1 MHVWLRGYG
10 YDSQL
15 STPNPPPPSALPP
28 LPSSPLSPLPPSPLP
43 LSPPPP
49 YPLPPSSLLPPPP
62 SSPLPPPR
70 IPNVLEYL
78 REPLQAGLAD
88 RSAYVRKIAVLG
100 IVKIFYI
107 APDFI
112 SGTEIFFRFVTV
124 LTCDFW
130 RFFGEGIS
138 TLEMF

>member
-1 MHVWLRGYG
+1 MYG
-10 YDSQL
+10 ETCTCGLEDMVMTHNCPPQ
-15 STPNPPPPSALPP
+15 TPPLCPPPSPLLPP
-28 LPSSPLSPLPPSPLP
+28 LPSSPLPPPPLPS
-43 LSPPPP
+43 SP

-70 IPNVLEYL
+70 IPNILEYL

-112 SGTEIFFRFVTV
+112 SGTELSLSFCHGAN
-124 LTCDFW
+124 L
-130 RFFGEGIS
+130 
-138 TLEMF
+138 